1 MIKEMNLRV
10 LPQQAASEQDLKV
23 YIGKNL
29 AVDVSAIH
37 AVRVLKRSID
47 ARQRTILVNLSVRVY
62 INELPDDDGY
72 QRIE

>member
-23 YIGKNL
+23 YIGNNM

-37 AVRVLKRSID
+37 AVRVL
-47 ARQRTILVNLSVRVY
+47 
-62 INELPDDDGY
+62 
-72 QRIE
+72 